1 MDATRR
7 RSEIFFIL
15 GIGTVFATVGRGE
28 IEMVWGVFCG
38 RVVVLG
44 EGRMGQVGVSKDERR
59 NHGIDDG
66 EMNKIVGV
74 WLERVGS
81 NIGRTVLMA
90 DTPNGTEMV
99 YRFRRPSWKR
109 CLTADR
115 GFNDVVPTS
124 LMTWYSLAANVMD
137 NRKL

>member
-1 MDATRR
+1 
-7 RSEIFFIL
+7 
-15 GIGTVFATVGRGE
+15 VFATVGRGE

-109 CLTADR
+109 CLTA
-115 GFNDVVPTS
+115 GVSMMLFLPHS
-124 LMTWYSLAANVMD
+124 
-137 NRKL
+137 